1 MILIFSINQ
10 ELTTT
15 EVARWLTLMN
25 KKFIRIN
32 ENEVFDI
39 KVYQKRIFL
48 ESQKN
53 SFFLDEVSSVWY
65 RRKGLKFKNLRYINK
80 AINLYMDETQHWL
93 QDYVMTILE
102 SKRHI
107 NKQSTKNVNKLT
119 VLDRARECGL
129 DVPKYF
135 LAENTND
142 VVLNETIIKSITQ
155 NVIIENID
163 KDRDGIMYTNVVD
176 KLENENFF
184 ISFFQEKIE
193 KDFEIRSFYLD
204 GKIWSFAIFS
214 QKDEQTKIDFRRY
227 NLKNPN
233 RNVSYNL
240 PIEIEKKIHILMKS
254 LDLNCG
260 SLDFLKNVDKYYF
273 LEVNPVG
280 QFSGLSAKCNYS
292 LERELASYL

>member
-10 ELTTT
+10 ERTTT
-15 EVARWLTLMN
+15 EVTRWLTLMN

-32 ENEVFDI
+32 ENEVFEI
-39 KVYQKRIFL
+39 KIYQKRIFL
-48 ESQKN
+48 ESPKN
-53 SFFLDEVSSVWY
+53 SFFLDEINSVWY
-65 RRKGLKFKNLRYINK
+65 RRRGLKFKNLRYINK
-80 AINLYMDETQHWL
+80 AIDLYMDETQHWL
-93 QDYVMTILE
+93 QDYVMSVIE

-107 NKQSTKNVNKLT
+107 NKQSTKNVNKLI
-119 VLDRARECGL
+119 VLDRARECGM

-142 VVLNETIIKSITQ
+142 VVLNKTIVKSITQ

-163 KDRDGIMYTNVVD
+163 KDIDGIMYTNIIEEHED
-176 KLENENFF
+176 ENFF

-193 KDFEIRSFYLD
+193 KDFEIRSFYLN
-204 GKIWSFAIFS
+204 GKIWSVAIFS

-233 RNVSYNL
+233 KNVRYNL
-240 PIEIEKKIHILMKS
+240 PIEIEKKIDILMKS

-260 SLDFLKNVDKYYF
+260 SLDFLKSADKFYF
-273 LEVNPVG
+273 LEVNPIG
-280 QFSGLSAKCNYS
+280 QFLGLSEICNYS
-292 LERELASYL
+292 LEKEIASYL

>member
-1 MILIFSINQ
+1 MVLIFSINQ

-15 EVARWLTLMN
+15 EVTRWLTLMD

-32 ENEVFDI
+32 EDEVFDI
-39 KVYQKRIFL
+39 RIYHKKIFL

-53 SFFLDEVSSVWY
+53 SFSLDEICSVWY
-65 RRKGLKFKNLRYINK
+65 RRGGLKFKNLRYANK
-80 AINLYMDETQHWL
+80 AIDLHMDETQHWL
-93 QDYVMTILE
+93 QDYVMSVLE
-102 SKRHI
+102 SKKHI
-107 NKQSTKNVNKLT
+107 SKQSTKNVNKLI
-119 VLDRARECGL
+119 VLDRAKECGL

-155 NVIIENID
+155 NVIIEKID
-163 KDRDGIMYTNVVD
+163 KDRDGIIYTNVV
-176 KLENENFF
+176 EEYEEENFF

-193 KDFEIRSFYLD
+193 KDFEIRSFYLN

-227 NLKNPN
+227 NLKSPN
-233 RNVSYNL
+233 RNVRYNL
-240 PIEIEKKIHILMKS
+240 PIEIEIKIHILMKS
-254 LDLNCG
+254 LNLNCG
-260 SLDFLKNVDKYYF
+260 SLDFLKNEDKYYF

-292 LERELASYL
+292 LEWEIANYL

>member
-1 MILIFSINQ
+1 MILIFSLNQ

-15 EVARWLTLMN
+15 EVTRWLTLMN

-39 KVYQKRIFL
+39 KVFQKKIFL
-48 ESQKN
+48 ESQNN

-65 RRKGLKFKNLRYINK
+65 RREGMKFKHWRYINE
-80 AINLYMDETQHWL
+80 AIDLHMDETQHWL
-93 QDYVMTILE
+93 QDYVIKVLE
-102 SKRHI
+102 SKKHI
-107 NKQSTKNVNKLT
+107 NKQSNNSANKLT

-135 LAENTND
+135 LAQNTND
-142 VVLNETIIKSITQ
+142 VILNETIIKSITQ

-163 KDRDGIMYTNVVD
+163 KDRDGIMYTNVV
-176 KLENENFF
+176 EEIEEENFF

-214 QKDEQTKIDFRRY
+214 QTDEQTKIDFRRY

-233 RNVSYNL
+233 RNVRYNL
-240 PIEIEKKIHILMKS
+240 PIEIEKKIHILMQS

-260 SLDFLKNVDKYYF
+260 SLDFLKNTDKYYF
-273 LEVNPVG
+273 LEVNPIG
-280 QFSGLSAKCNYS
+280 QFSGLSAICNYS
-292 LERELASYL
+292 LEREIASYL

>member
-10 ELTTT
+10 EITTT

-32 ENEVFDI
+32 ENEIFDI
-39 KVYQKRIFL
+39 KIYQKRIYL
-48 ESQKN
+48 ESKNN

-65 RRKGLKFKNLRYINK
+65 RRGGLQFNNLRYKNK
-80 AINLYMDETQHWL
+80 AIDLYMDETQHWL
-93 QDYVMTILE
+93 QDYVMSVLE
-102 SKRHI
+102 SKKHI

-142 VVLNETIIKSITQ
+142 VILNETIIKSITQ

-163 KDRDGIMYTNVVD
+163 KGRNGIMYTNVVD
-176 KLENENFF
+176 EFENESFF

-193 KDFEIRSFYLD
+193 KDFEIRSFYLNE
-204 GKIWSFAIFS
+204 KIWSFAIFS

-233 RNVSYNL
+233 RNVRYNL
-240 PIEIEKKIHILMKS
+240 PIEIERKIHILMKS

-260 SLDFLKNVDKYYF
+260 SLDFLKNKNKYYF
-273 LEVNPVG
+273 LEVNPIG
-280 QFSGLSAKCNYS
+280 QFSGLSGKCNYS
-292 LERELASYL
+292 LEREIANYL

>member
-15 EVARWLTLMN
+15 EVTRWLTLMN

-32 ENEVFDI
+32 ENEVFEI
-39 KVYQKRIFL
+39 KIFQKRIFL

-53 SFFLDEVSSVWY
+53 SFFLDEISSVWY
-65 RRKGLKFKNLRYINK
+65 RRGGLKFKHWRYQNK
-80 AINLYMDETQHWL
+80 AIDLYMDETQHWL
-93 QDYVMTILE
+93 QDYVLSVLE
-102 SKRHI
+102 SKTHI

-135 LAENTND
+135 LAENTKD

-163 KDRDGIMYTNVVD
+163 KDRDGIMYTNVVED
-176 KLENENFF
+176 HEEENFF

-193 KDFEIRSFYLD
+193 KDYEIRSFYLN

-233 RNVSYNL
+233 RNVRYNL
-240 PIEIEKKIHILMKS
+240 PLEIESKIHVLMKT

-260 SLDFLKNVDKYYF
+260 SIDFLKSKDKYYF
-273 LEVNPVG
+273 LEVNPIG

>member
-15 EVARWLTLMN
+15 EVTRWLTLMN

-39 KVYQKRIFL
+39 NIYQKRIFL
-48 ESQKN
+48 ESNEN
-53 SFFLDEVSSVWY
+53 SFFLDEICSVWY
-65 RRKGLKFKNLRYINK
+65 RRGGLKFKNWRYLNK
-80 AINLYMDETQHWL
+80 AIDLHMDETQYWL
-93 QDYVMTILE
+93 QDYVLSVLE

-107 NKQSTKNVNKLT
+107 NKQSTKNVNKLI
-119 VLDRARECGL
+119 VLDRAREFGL

-142 VVLNETIIKSITQ
+142 VVVNETIIKSITQ

-163 KDRDGIMYTNVVD
+163 NDRDGIIYTNVV
-176 KLENENFF
+176 EEHEEGNFF

-214 QKDEQTKIDFRRY
+214 QKDKQTEIDFRRY

-240 PIEIEKKIHILMKS
+240 PIEIEKKIDLLMKS

-260 SLDFLKNVDKYYF
+260 SIDFLKNANNYYF

-292 LERELASYL
+292 LERELANYL